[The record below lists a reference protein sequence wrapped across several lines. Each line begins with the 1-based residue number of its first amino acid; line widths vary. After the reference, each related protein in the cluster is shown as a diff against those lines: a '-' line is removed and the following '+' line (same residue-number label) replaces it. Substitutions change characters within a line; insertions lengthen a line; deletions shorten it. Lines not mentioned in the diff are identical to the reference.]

1 MKNIL
6 YLASQSPSRQQ
17 LLREVQIPFEL
28 VSQTADEAACDWG
41 LPLHKLVASIALYK
55 MEHADLSGI
64 DREKEIFVLTADTLS
79 QDANGAIQG
88 KPKDRADAMK
98 KIKEARGGT
107 RLCTGFCLDKKA
119 WDPSILREPSGQ
131 AHLVGEGPSVLSS
144 SRWSGR
150 TGGWQTV
157 DRIEQV
163 VHANYKFI
171 IPDEWIE
178 TYLEKS
184 PGLNCSNAIAVEQY
198 GGQFLKE
205 VQGSYSAIVG
215 LPLYE
220 VREALEKLGFF
231 R

>member
-6 YLASQSPSRQQ
+6 YLASQSLSRQQ

-88 KPKDRADAMK
+88 KPKDRADAIE

-119 WDPSILREPSGQ
+119 WKN
-131 AHLVGEGPSVLSS
+131 
-144 SRWSGR
+144 
-150 TGGWQTV
+150 GGWQTV

-163 VHANYKFI
+163 VHASYKFI

>member
-6 YLASQSPSRQQ
+6 YLASQSLSRQQ
-17 LLREVQIPFEL
+17 LLSEAQIPFEL
-28 VSQTADEAACDWG
+28 LSQTADEAACDWG

-64 DREKEIFVLTADTLS
+64 DHDKEIFVLTADTLS
-79 QDANGAIQG
+79 QDGNGAIQG
-88 KPKDRADAMK
+88 KPKDRADAIE
-98 KIKEARGGT
+98 KIKQARGGT
-107 RLCTGFCLDKKA
+107 RLCTGFCLDKKVWRDGA
-119 WDPSILREPSGQ
+119 
-131 AHLVGEGPSVLSS
+131 
-144 SRWSGR
+144 
-150 TGGWQTV
+150 WQTV
-157 DRIEQV
+157 ERIEEV
-163 VHANYKFI
+163 VHARYKFI

-178 TYLEKS
+178 IYLDKS
-184 PGLNCSNAIAVEQY
+184 PGLHCSNAIAVEQY

-231 R
+231 SL

>member
-1 MKNIL
+1 MAACPKCPAPVHSFIMKNIL

-17 LLREVQIPFEL
+17 LLSEAQIPFEL
-28 VSQTADEAACDWG
+28 VCQTADESVCDWG

-55 MEHADLSGI
+55 MEHADLSSI

-79 QDANGAIQG
+79 QDEGGAIQG
-88 KPKDRADAMK
+88 KPKDRADAIK

-107 RLCTGFCLDKKA
+107 RLCTGFCLDKKV
-119 WDPSILREPSGQ
+119 WKN
-131 AHLVGEGPSVLSS
+131 
-144 SRWSGR
+144 
-150 TGGWQTV
+150 GGWQTV
-157 DRIEQV
+157 ERIEQV
-163 VHANYKFI
+163 VHARYKFI

-178 TYLEKS
+178 AYLEKS

-205 VQGSYSAIVG
+205 IQGSYTAIVG

>member
-88 KPKDRADAMK
+88 KPKDRADAIE

-119 WDPSILREPSGQ
+119 WKN
-131 AHLVGEGPSVLSS
+131 
-144 SRWSGR
+144 
-150 TGGWQTV
+150 GGWQTV

>member
-6 YLASQSPSRQQ
+6 YLASQSLSRQQ
-17 LLREVQIPFEL
+17 LLSEAKIPFEL
-28 VSQTADEAACDWG
+28 LTQTADEAACDWG
-41 LPLHKLVASIALYK
+41 LPLHKLVASIARYK

-79 QDANGAIQG
+79 QDENGTIQG
-88 KPKDRADAMK
+88 KPKDRADAIE

-119 WDPSILREPSGQ
+119 WKNGQ
-131 AHLVGEGPSVLSS
+131 
-144 SRWSGR
+144 
-150 TGGWQTV
+150 WQMV
-157 DRIEQV
+157 DRVEQV
-163 VHANYKFI
+163 VHARYKFI

-205 VQGSYSAIVG
+205 VQGSYTAIVG

-231 R
+231 SL

>member
-1 MKNIL
+1 MKKIL

-88 KPKDRADAMK
+88 KPKDRADAIE

-119 WDPSILREPSGQ
+119 WKN
-131 AHLVGEGPSVLSS
+131 
-144 SRWSGR
+144 
-150 TGGWQTV
+150 GGWQTV

-163 VHANYKFI
+163 VHASYKFI

-205 VQGSYSAIVG
+205 VQGSYTAIVG

-231 R
+231 SL